1 MKSYLKLLTAVLAL
15 MVSVLVGANL
25 LLVQHDV
32 NDSGRPYR
40 VEASRIL
47 HTISESGFDSV
58 DLHQYQ
64 YITNVEKLTSA
75 NRSSF
80 YEADSDYLIIKSDNE
95 VYRFDYTYSYDNTD
109 NIVIINVCIALISLV
124 CIMIL
129 LYIGINIIR
138 PFETIKETPYE
149 LAKGHLSIPLK
160 ETKGRY
166 FGHFVW
172 GLDLLREKLEQQK
185 QSELKLQK
193 EKKTL
198 ILSLS
203 HDIKTPLGIIE
214 LYAKALE
221 KNLYTDEKKKQQT
234 AIGIQHQCVEIKD
247 YMNQIITASNEDF
260 LHLEVQEGE
269 FYLAELIRQ
278 IRQFYSDKLALL
290 KTEFI
295 IAPYDDCL
303 LKGDCDRAVEV
314 LQNVIE
320 NAIKYGDGTT
330 IALSFAA
337 EENCMLI
344 SVRND
349 GCTLS
354 APETLHIF
362 ESFWRGSNVG
372 SNSGSGL
379 GLYICRH
386 LMHQMGGEIFAKN
399 TDGTMTVT
407 AVFEKC

>member
-1 MKSYLKLLTAVLAL
+1 M
-15 MVSVLVGANL
+15 
-25 LLVQHDV
+25 
-32 NDSGRPYR
+32 
-40 VEASRIL
+40 
-47 HTISESGFDSV
+47 
-58 DLHQYQ
+58 
-64 YITNVEKLTSA
+64 TS
-75 NRSSF
+75 
-80 YEADSDYLIIKSDNE
+80 
-95 VYRFDYTYSYDNTD
+95 
-109 NIVIINVCIALISLV
+109 
-124 CIMIL
+124 
-129 LYIGINIIR
+129 
-138 PFETIKETPYE
+138 
-149 LAKGHLSIPLK
+149 
-160 ETKGRY
+160 
-166 FGHFVW
+166 
-172 GLDLLREKLEQQK
+172 
-185 QSELKLQK
+185 LKLQK